1 MFLTMYLTPI
11 NYLFTSF
18 LNRIF
23 PLYSVINADKK
34 VTPKSF
40 SLPVFLFSNGKKELC
55 IPSNIRIINVISEEQ
70 KGDCLLDQ
78 YRRIRDLRY
87 DNDITQKQMGDYL
100 NCSQRSYSDYERGTT
115 RFPISALIQLALFYD
130 TSVDYLLN
138 LTDDKRPHPRRKVWR
153 NMQSVREDKKHRAV
167 PVLHQEAKSDQLM
180 QKH

>member
-1 MFLTMYLTPI
+1 M
-11 NYLFTSF
+11 
-18 LNRIF
+18 
-23 PLYSVINADKK
+23 
-34 VTPKSF
+34 
-40 SLPVFLFSNGKKELC
+40 
-55 IPSNIRIINVISEEQ
+55 
-70 KGDCLLDQ
+70 DQ

-167 PVLHQEAKSDQLM
+167 PVLYQEAKADQLM

>member
-1 MFLTMYLTPI
+1 MTMYLTPI
-11 NYLFTSF
+11 NYLFIFVSS
-18 LNRIF
+18 RIF

-70 KGDCLLDQ
+70 KGDCLLEQ

-138 LTDDKRPHPRRKVWR
+138 LTDDKRPHPRRKVWKS
-153 NMQSVREDKKHRAV
+153 MQSFKGDKKHRAV
-167 PVLHQEAKSDQLM
+167 SIRHQETTSDQSM
-180 QKH
+180 QKD